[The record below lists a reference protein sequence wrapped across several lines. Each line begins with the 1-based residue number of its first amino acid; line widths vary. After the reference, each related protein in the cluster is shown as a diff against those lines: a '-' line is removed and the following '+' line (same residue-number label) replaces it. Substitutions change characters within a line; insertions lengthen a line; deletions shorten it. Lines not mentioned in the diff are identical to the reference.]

1 MTNSIS
7 GKVGTLTLIEY
18 LYKDQIRDYQYLS
31 GGRDADLYSS
41 RKYHYLSGFRD
52 TDLGDNCM

>member
-18 LYKDQIRDYQYLS
+18 LYKDQIQDYQYLS
-31 GGRDADLYSS
+31 GGRDADLYRMYVFS

-52 TDLGDNCM
+52 TDLW